1 MTSSHLKDKLETLPK
16 KPGCYQM
23 LDKDGTIIYVGK
35 AINLKNRVNSYFKGV
50 HDYKTT
56 KLVSNIRDFQYVV
69 TSSEKEALILEYNLI
84 KQFDPKYNIIFKDD
98 KSYPYIL
105 LSDDEIPYCKTMRI
119 SKKSKYRG
127 KIFGPYPDVTAA
139 NNTINL
145 INKLFKTR
153 KCKTLEKDV
162 CLYYHLGQCPG
173 YCRYDIDSETCA
185 KIKSDIESF
194 LKGDNA
200 SIINELRT
208 KIDEAVEALEFEKA
222 AEYRDLINDILYVTD
237 NKQAVQA
244 NRKEDFDVF
253 NYYVEDGYISII
265 GLFIRNGK
273 LVNRDIHVEHLYGD
287 GQEEFTSYLV
297 QFYSN
302 HLAPK
307 LLVLDND
314 NDLELMAEVL
324 AFKVEYFSR
333 GYKHQ
338 MLYKAKENAMQQ
350 LLQNKQIIQKND
362 MYLEMIGAEFKKY
375 LGFIPKRIELF
386 DNSHIGGTLTCGG
399 MVVYENLK
407 ANKKAYRT
415 FRLDDSFD
423 DLKSMHEMLYRRYFR
438 VVTGESVAPDLIIVD
453 GGRNQIAV
461 AKKIIDDFGLDIL
474 VLGLG
479 KDDSHN
485 TAYLMDT
492 NYDIIDIDAK
502 SNIFLFLA
510 TMQDE
515 VHRFVITFNR
525 KLRKKQ
531 TYASKLDDIEG
542 LGNKR
547 RLALLRKY
555 KTISNIAKQSI
566 EELQTVLPEAVAVRV
581 YEKLNGGEEDA
592 REL

>member
-1 MTSSHLKDKLETLPK
+1 MSFEHLKDKLQTLPK

-56 KLVSNIRDFQYVV
+56 KLVSNIRDFQYIV
-69 TSSEKEALILEYNLI
+69 TANEKEALILEYNLI
-84 KQFDPKYNIIFKDD
+84 KQYDPKYNIIFKDD
-98 KSYPYIL
+98 KSYPYIM
-105 LSDDEIPYCKTMRI
+105 LSADDIPYCKTMRI
-119 SKKSKYRG
+119 SKKTKYKG

-173 YCRYDIDSETCA
+173 YCRYDIPKEECDKVKFE
-185 KIKSDIESF
+185 IEDF
-194 LKGDNA
+194 LKGNN
-200 SIINELRT
+200 SNIVNELKT
-208 KIDEAVEALEFEKA
+208 KIDEAVETLNFEKA

-273 LVNRDIHVEHLYGD
+273 LINRDIHVMHLYGD
-287 GQEEFTSYLV
+287 AEEEFYSYLV
-297 QFYSN
+297 QFYSS
-302 HLAPK
+302 HLSPK
-307 LLVLDND
+307 MLVLDESSNF
-314 NDLELMAEVL
+314 DLLIDVL
-324 AFKVEYFSR
+324 GFDVKYFSR

-338 MLYKAKENAMQQ
+338 MLNKAKENAMQQ

-362 MYLEMIGAEFKKY
+362 LYLDMIAHEFKKY
-375 LGFIPKRIELF
+375 LGFVPKRIELF

-423 DLKSMHEMLYRRYFR
+423 DLKSMHEMLYRRYYR
-438 VVTGESVAPDLIIVD
+438 VLTGESVAPDLIIVD

-461 AKKIIDDFGLDIL
+461 AKEIIEDFGLDIL

-492 NYDIIDIDAK
+492 NYDIIDIDSK

-510 TMQDE
+510 SMQDE

-531 TYASKLDDIEG
+531 TYASKLDNIEG

-555 KTISNIAKQSI
+555 KTITNISEQSI
-566 EELQTVLPEAVAVRV
+566 EELETVLPKNVAIRV
-581 YEKLNGGEEDA
+581 HEKLSGGDENNA
-592 REL
+592 

>member
-1 MTSSHLKDKLETLPK
+1 MISQKLKDKLETLPK

-56 KLVSNIRDFQYVV
+56 KLVSNIRDFQYIV
-69 TSSEKEALILEYNLI
+69 TSNEKEALILEYNLI
-84 KQFDPKYNIIFKDD
+84 KQYDPKNNIIFKYD
-98 KSYPYIL
+98 KSYPYII
-105 LSDDEIPYCKTMRI
+105 LSDDAIPFCKTLRI
-119 SKKSKYRG
+119 SIKTRYKG

-153 KCKTLEKDV
+153 KCKNLEKDV
-162 CLYYHLGQCPG
+162 CLYYHLGQCLG
-173 YCRYDIDSETCA
+173 YCRYDIDENTC
-185 KIKSDIESF
+185 KQIKDDIEDF
-194 LKGDNA
+194 LKGNNT
-200 SIINELRT
+200 SIINELND
-208 KIDEAVEALEFEKA
+208 KLEKAVEVLDFEKA

-237 NKQAVQA
+237 NKQSVQA

-273 LVNRDIHVEHLYGD
+273 LVNRDIHVAHLYGEAE
-287 GQEEFTSYLV
+287 EEFISYVV
-297 QFYSN
+297 QFYNN
-302 HLAPK
+302 HLAAK
-307 LLVLDND
+307 MLVLDENI
-314 NDLELMAEVL
+314 NTELLEEVL
-324 AFKVEYFSR
+324 DFEIKYFSR

-338 MLYKAKENAMQQ
+338 MLNKAKENAMQQ

-362 MYLEMIGAEFKKY
+362 MYLEMIGNEFKKY

-415 FRLDDSFD
+415 FKLDDSFD
-423 DLKSMHEMLYRRYFR
+423 DLKSMREMLYRRYFR
-438 VVTGESVAPDLIIVD
+438 VLSEESVAPDLIIVD
-453 GGRNQIAV
+453 GGRNQINI
-461 AKKIIDDFGLDIL
+461 AKEIIDDFGLDIM

-479 KDDSHN
+479 KDDNHN

-492 NYDIIDIDAK
+492 NYDIIDIDSK

-510 TMQDE
+510 SMQDE

-531 TYASKLDDIEG
+531 TYASKLDNIEG

-555 KTISNIAKQSI
+555 KTITNISEQSI
-566 EELQTVLPEAVAVRV
+566 EELETVLPKNVAIRV
-581 YEKLNGGEEDA
+581 HEKLSGGDENNA
-592 REL
+592 